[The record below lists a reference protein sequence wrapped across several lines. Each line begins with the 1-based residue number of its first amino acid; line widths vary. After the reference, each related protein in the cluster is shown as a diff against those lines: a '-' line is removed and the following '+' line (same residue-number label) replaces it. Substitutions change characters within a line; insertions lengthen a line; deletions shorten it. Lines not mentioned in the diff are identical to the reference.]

1 MSRCYPFPPP
11 GYVRDESLIESIK
24 GAKEEVKREKKDRKH
39 KKEKKRKERENEA
52 DRSKKH
58 RHKKRRKDEK
68 TTAIASSKKVDDDDG
83 HRGLMNSE
91 VASLEKSCLTVD
103 LELQTSSQNS
113 CDSTLHSNERPDKSQ
128 TQSQPPLDGRHNDSG
143 EFVCVYL
150 LLGLFASCAHMMVT
164 FLSSNCCHGF
174 EESGIRVWLPGKEQK
189 DPEAEVMMMTNED
202 QKQLP
207 SSLSEAPREKRKD
220 PTKLSKEE
228 KTGPLKDN
236 RRVSTL
242 LVREKPSSSHQ
253 ETNGPSKLCRKCS
266 PSTAS
271 RFLNLIENWAP
282 DRVESKLTD
291 SEDQEWWLVMK
302 FGAKRHHPVSNQTT
316 SNGSGSMVWPTAR
329 FLPEVEVHALPFTVP
344 F

>member
-128 TQSQPPLDGRHNDSG
+128 TQSQPPLD
-143 EFVCVYL
+143 
-150 LLGLFASCAHMMVT
+150 
-164 FLSSNCCHGF
+164 
-174 EESGIRVWLPGKEQK
+174 ESGIRVWLPGKEQK